1 MNNKLSIL
9 LAASVFALAACN
21 SPTAEQEANEAA
33 TDPVQS
39 AYEEGKANAAG
50 AIGETAANV
59 SAEMKDEQAE
69 AEAEAAAEVQ
79 D

>member
-9 LAASVFALAACN
+9 LAASVFALAAC
-21 SPTAEQEANEAA
+21 
-33 TDPVQS
+33 
-39 AYEEGKANAAG
+39 EEGKANAAG